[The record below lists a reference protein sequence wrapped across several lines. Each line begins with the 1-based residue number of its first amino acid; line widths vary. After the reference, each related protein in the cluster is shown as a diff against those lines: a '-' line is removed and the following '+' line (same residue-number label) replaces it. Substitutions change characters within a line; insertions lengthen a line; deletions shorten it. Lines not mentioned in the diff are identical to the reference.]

1 MINMLHF
8 QFRRLYKRAT
18 PYIFLGILL
27 ALILMETPSLLIS
40 YELWPQYEHEIYI
53 YSILDDSFYEL
64 DRFVSLLI
72 AEFVGI
78 FVTEDRVNG
87 TTKNIYSK
95 GYSRV
100 KIFFSKYLATISIP
114 VLFYLLIFIS
124 GILIGFI
131 NAAIT
136 QPNSQLFFWEGHDY
150 GYIFELIIIFLKYI
164 VITTLFYMLSELV
177 SSTGGAIALNIFAP
191 VIIAAVIGILFNYTG
206 LRLLS
211 QAFICILSF
220 FIPSQMIT
228 HFSMTAERM
237 ITSVV
242 LILLFGGLSLLI
254 TVKKQ
259 IKN

>member
-1 MINMLHF
+1 MHELLHF

-18 PYIFLGILL
+18 PYIFLSILL

-40 YELWPQYEHEIYI
+40 NEYYDLSSPYKHEPYI
-53 YSILDDSFYEL
+53 YLTLDESFYTL

-72 AEFVGI
+72 AVFVGI

-87 TTKNIYSK
+87 TIKNIYSK

-114 VLFYLLIFIS
+114 ILFYLLIFIS
-124 GILIGFI
+124 GSLIGFI
-131 NAAIT
+131 NAAGT
-136 QPNSQLFFWEGHDY
+136 QPNSQLFWINND
-150 GYIFELIIIFLKYI
+150 YIFELIIIFLKYM

-191 VIIAAVIGILFNYTG
+191 VIIAVICF
-206 LRLLS
+206 LLS
-211 QAFICILSF
+211 PLIYTQSFMACILCILSSF
-220 FIPSQMIT
+220 MPMHLISSFTMI
-228 HFSMTAERM
+228 ADRV
-237 ITSVV
+237 IISVV
-242 LILLFGGLSLLI
+242 MILLFGGLSLLI